1 MNTASKHLTEE
12 QLADLAEGRLNAD
25 QRQTSLAHTH
35 DCSRCGEQL
44 TQLQQLINTMR
55 ADTAID
61 PPNYVVARA
70 LDLFPARVASAKE
83 PSLVRRVLAA
93 LSFDSLELPTAY
105 GVRSGQTATRQLL
118 YNAGENDL
126 DLRVTPASGESWVL
140 SGQVLGDCTGGE
152 VELEGASGA
161 ARITMNE
168 LCEFTLPALPTGSYT
183 LRLRLNEM
191 EVEVPQ
197 LELRA

>member
-1 MNTASKHLTEE
+1 MNTASKHLTYD
-12 QLADLAEGRLNAD
+12 QLADLAEGRLNAVE
-25 QRQTSLAHTH
+25 RQTSLAHTH

-44 TQLQQLINTMR
+44 IQLEQLINTMR
-55 ADTAID
+55 ADAAID

-70 LDLFPARVASAKE
+70 LDLFPTRVAAAGE

-93 LSFDSLELPTAY
+93 LSFDSLQLPAAY
-105 GVRSGQTATRQLL
+105 GVRSGQSATRQLL

-126 DLRVTPASGESWVL
+126 DLRVTASGESWVL

-152 VELEGASGA
+152 VELEGEAGA
-161 ARITMNE
+161 ARSSMNE
-168 LCEFTLPALPTGSYT
+168 LCEFTLPAVPTGSYT

>member
-1 MNTASKHLTEE
+1 MNTASKHLSEE

-25 QRQTSLAHTH
+25 QRQASLAHTH

-70 LDLFPARVASAKE
+70 LDLFPALVAAAKE

-93 LSFDSLELPTAY
+93 LSFDSLELPAAY

-118 YNAGENDL
+118 FNAGENDL
-126 DLRVTPASGESWVL
+126 DLRVTPSGESWVL

-161 ARITMNE
+161 ASITMNE